1 MGAAGSA
8 GTRRLQVDLR
18 GVGDGD
24 DPGVLITLTALPPV
38 LLGLL
43 GHPDNRHSVK
53 CIRDRTEGLTLLVEG

>member
-38 LLGLL
+38 LLGLP
-43 GHPDNRHSVK
+43 GHPEKKVVISRYK
-53 CIRDRTEGLTLLVEG
+53 RCIDLTCLVEG